1 MGAKVHDILREAQ
14 VSSSAAAKTAINP
27 ENVWKP
33 EDYFNIYLQPG
44 MEKTPAEHAGWAQGA
59 RKGPF
64 VFISGQTPT
73 LPDGTT
79 ISKDMHGQL
88 RQALVNFRNVV
99 AAEGGSLEDVVQIR
113 YYFNAGYME
122 EGLAALRDIGA
133 EFWSYPF
140 PSTTC
145 VEVVRVAWADHLLE
159 IEGMAILDD

>member
-1 MGAKVHDILREAQ
+1 MSATPTAK
-14 VSSSAAAKTAINP
+14 KTAIN
-27 ENVWKP
+27 P

-44 MEKTPAEHAGWAQGA
+44 MEKTPPENAGWAQGA

-64 VFISGQTPT
+64 IFISGQTPT

-79 ISKDMHGQL
+79 ISKDMHAQL

-99 AAEGGSLEDVVQIR
+99 AAEGGTLEDVVQIR
-113 YYFNAGYME
+113 YYFCAGYME
-122 EGLAALRDIGA
+122 EGLAALRDVGA
-133 EFWSYPF
+133 EFWSSPY

-159 IEGMAILDD
+159 IEGMAMLDG

>member
-1 MGAKVHDILREAQ
+1 
-14 VSSSAAAKTAINP
+14 
-27 ENVWKP
+27 
-33 EDYFNIYLQPG
+33 
-44 MEKTPAEHAGWAQGA
+44 MEKTPPEHAGWAQGA

-64 VFISGQTPT
+64 VFISWQTPT

-79 ISKDMHGQL
+79 ISKDMHAQL

-99 AAEGGSLEDVVQIR
+99 AAEGGTLEDVVQIR
-113 YYFNAGYME
+113 FYFCAGYME

-133 EFWSYPF
+133 EFWSYPY

-159 IEGMAILDD
+159 IEGMAMLDG

>member
-1 MGAKVHDILREAQ
+1 M
-14 VSSSAAAKTAINP
+14 STTPAAGKKTAINP
-27 ENVWKP
+27 DNVWKP
-33 EDYFNIYLQPG
+33 EDYFNLYLQPG
-44 MEKTPAEHAGWAQGA
+44 MDPTPPENAGWAQGA

-73 LPDGTT
+73 LPDGRT

-88 RQALVNFRNVV
+88 RQALVNFQNVV
-99 AAEGGSLEDVVQIR
+99 ESEGGMLEDVVQIR

-122 EGLAALRDIGA
+122 EGLAALRDLGA

-159 IEGMAILDD
+159 IEGMAILDDSSE

>member
-1 MGAKVHDILREAQ
+1 MREAQ

-27 ENVWKP
+27 DNVWKP

-44 MEKTPAEHAGWAQGA
+44 MEKTPPEHAGWAQGA

-133 EFWSYPF
+133 EFWSYPY